1 MKVAFTFW
9 SPRPIPPK
17 AYGGFERIL
26 YYLSMELPKQAD
38 TTCYCDVR
46 WFPEWK
52 TWSVTGESEIPVQDY
67 DCILNISNVRFTAP
81 VVNYEWGYG
90 HTRNVVVPSV
100 KEASIRHQP
109 NKVVYFGTDVNYYRF
124 NPNKED
130 YFVYF
135 GRIHESKGPQ
145 VALEIAKRTGI
156 RLKIM
161 GEDKESP
168 FFDTPETQ
176 QFVQRIKN
184 ESAALSNVEYLGS
197 VSNETVVDTLGR
209 AKAMIYPIQGMFMF
223 DLTVIEALS
232 CGTPVIV
239 SDLPA
244 PNELVE
250 HGRTG
255 FKCRHDDVNSFCEA
269 VKNVSSLSPDVCRQ
283 VAVERWSS
291 SRMARE
297 LLQLCD
303 QVSRGINW

>member
-9 SPRPIPPK
+9 SSRPVPPV

-26 YYLSMELPKQAD
+26 YYLSVELPKLAD
-38 TTCYCDVR
+38 VTCYCDVA
-46 WFPEWK
+46 WFPHWK
-52 TWSVTGESEIPVQDY
+52 LWSVTGESEIPVQDF
-67 DCILNISNVRFTAP
+67 DCVLNISNVRFSAP

-90 HTRNVVVPSV
+90 HTKNVVVPSM
-100 KEASIRHQP
+100 KESLIRHQP
-109 NKVVYFGTDVNYYRF
+109 NRVVYFGTDVNYFRF

-145 VALEIAKRTGI
+145 VALEIARRTGI

-161 GEDKESP
+161 GEDREP
-168 FFDTPETQ
+168 TFFNTPETQ
-176 QFVQRIKN
+176 QFVERIKR
-184 ESAALSNVEYLGS
+184 ESAQLGNVEYLGS

-209 AKAMIYPIQGMFMF
+209 AKAMLYPIQGQFMF

-250 HGRTG
+250 DGRTG
-255 FKCRHDDVNSFCEA
+255 FKCRHEHVEDFCEA
-269 VKNVSSLSPDVCRQ
+269 VKKVSALSPEVCRQ

-291 SRMARE
+291 TRMARE
-297 LLQLCD
+297 LVDLCE
-303 QVSRGINW
+303 QVSRGMSW